1 MHEGPRVRTMHHEPR
16 ASPRLVGIE
25 AAEQRQDGVH
35 RLCKYI
41 VRLQRAGHL
50 RRQPDSAMARVLL
63 LGFVLSTAVALT
75 VQAALP
81 PAKYTDKYDNVNLD
95 RILSNGRILTN
106 YIKCL
111 MDEGPCTSEGREL
124 KSKSIKIKINVII

>member
-1 MHEGPRVRTMHHEPR
+1 MARTDYT
-16 ASPRLVGIE
+16 LTG
-25 AAEQRQDGVH
+25 
-35 RLCKYI
+35 KYI
-41 VRLQRAGHL
+41 ELLLRTGHL
-50 RRQPDSAMARVLL
+50 RRQTDTSAMARLLL

-124 KSKSIKIKINVII
+124 KSKFSSNTKILIKLELI

>member
-1 MHEGPRVRTMHHEPR
+1 
-16 ASPRLVGIE
+16 
-25 AAEQRQDGVH
+25 
-35 RLCKYI
+35 
-41 VRLQRAGHL
+41 
-50 RRQPDSAMARVLL
+50 MARLLL
-63 LGFVLSTAVALT
+63 LGFVLCAAVALT

-124 KSKSIKIKINVII
+124 KSKFLTPDIYIKLPVEKVQIIEKRRVEGFLKKITKKIFKFLILILKET

>member
-1 MHEGPRVRTMHHEPR
+1 MALTQIILSRTVR
-16 ASPRLVGIE
+16 
-25 AAEQRQDGVH
+25 
-35 RLCKYI
+35 KYI
-41 VRLQRAGHL
+41 ARLQSAGHL
-50 RRQPDSAMARVLL
+50 RRQTDNAMARLLL

-124 KSKSIKIKINVII
+124 KSKLVVN